1 MEEKLAVKQE
11 LYQLLLS
18 RLDQDITALEQDVR
32 DLQLS
37 ANEETKSSAGDKYE
51 TGRAM
56 IQIEIE
62 QLGLRLKDKIRS
74 KELLKTFRVDLLYEQ
89 VQPGALAETSAGNF
103 FFLTNGGEFIRAG
116 QKIMIISVQ
125 SPLGKL
131 LSGRRNADEV
141 TLNDRRIR
149 ITDVY

>member
-1 MEEKLAVKQE
+1 MDEKLAVKQE

-62 QLGLRLKDKIRS
+62 QLGLR
-74 KELLKTFRVDLLYEQ
+74 
-89 VQPGALAETSAGNF
+89 
-103 FFLTNGGEFIRAG
+103 
-116 QKIMIISVQ
+116 
-125 SPLGKL
+125 
-131 LSGRRNADEV
+131 
-141 TLNDRRIR
+141 
-149 ITDVY
+149 